1 MGWKE
6 SLNATVVIK
15 QEANLS
21 YYFTTTTPRCTSA
34 AWAINDEPNLSPNA
48 AIDIAGGSTNTIP
61 FGLNHLHAYPIT
73 QHEKKHVAPN

>member
-1 MGWKE
+1 
-6 SLNATVVIK
+6 LIK

-21 YYFTTTTPRCTSA
+21 YSFTTTTPRCTFA
-34 AWAINDEPNLSPNA
+34 ASTINDEPILSPNT
-48 AIDIAGGSTNTIP
+48 AIDIAGGPTNTIP